1 MSSDDEF
8 IPDWFRQRRGRRGGS
23 PFGWMDKWFSD
34 FDEMFE
40 RMFQDMARDMPKD
53 LMKEKKLPDGSTMR
67 QFGPFVYGYSMS
79 VGPDGKPII
88 QEFGNV
94 KPSKRPGMFGF
105 EQPALEP
112 TDSREPLVDVIN
124 DPEQVR
130 VVAELPGV
138 EKSDIKTTISEDTL
152 TIKVDGAAHKYYKEV
167 PLPSTVDPDSSKASY
182 TNGVLEIVLRKLK
195 PRPRGKEI
203 RID

>member
-1 MSSDDEF
+1 MSSDEYF
-8 IPDWFRQRRGRRGGS
+8 PDWFRSRRGRRA
-23 PFGWMDKWFSD
+23 PFGWMDKWFTD

-53 LMKEKKLPDGSTMR
+53 MFTEKKLPDGSTVR
-67 QFGPFVYGYSMS
+67 QYGPFVYGFSMS
-79 VGPDGKPII
+79 MGPDGKPIV

-94 KPSKRPGMFGF
+94 KPSKKPGAFGF

-112 TDSREPLVDVIN
+112 SDTREPLVDVMN
-124 DPEQVR
+124 EPEQVR

-138 EKSDIKTTISEDTL
+138 EKSDIKTTIGEDTL
-152 TIKVDGAAHKYYKEV
+152 TIKVDSATRKYYKEV
-167 PLPSTVDPDSSKASY
+167 SLPSGVDPESSKATY
-182 TNGVLEIVLRKLK
+182 NNGVLEIVLRKPK
-195 PRPRGKEI
+195 PRPKGKEI